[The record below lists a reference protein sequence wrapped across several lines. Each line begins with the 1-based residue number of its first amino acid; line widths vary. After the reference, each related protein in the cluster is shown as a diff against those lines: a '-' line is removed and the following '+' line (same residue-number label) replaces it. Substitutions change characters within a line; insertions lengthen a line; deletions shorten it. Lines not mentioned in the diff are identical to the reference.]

1 MIHFYAPDTMEGTA
15 MKKSEEAV
23 AWVVYKMTVPGS
35 KVVGNVVCEQSEW
48 DAMEAARPGYHVL
61 VQAGI
66 HNEAEAER
74 LARGTAGDR
83 SSSSLKRL

>member
-1 MIHFYAPDTMEGTA
+1 MRKVDQ
-15 MKKSEEAV
+15 AV
-23 AWVVYKMTVPGS
+23 AWVVYKMTLPGG

-48 DAMEAARPGYHVL
+48 DALEAARPGYHVL

-66 HNEAEAER
+66 TNEGEAER

-83 SSSSLKRL
+83 RSSSLKRL